1 MTVIIGKGEKTAL
14 EVLKEIYG
22 EDVEYKTQIP
32 FKDLMLSEFS
42 DDLSERQQKE
52 TVDIVLF
59 SGFNPVCVRVQGGD
73 HTGIL
78 KSTVLFK
85 GGIPIK
91 WEDYYPS
98 AKLKYIEEF
107 NTRANGYRG
116 RGYNLTNG
124 GEEPDWD
131 PDEYSYH
138 Y

>member
-22 EDVEYKTQIP
+22 RDVEYSTQIQ
-32 FKDLMLSEFS
+32 FKHLMNYEFI

-78 KSTVLFK
+78 KSARDTVQKQMLEWCNCIVVDLWFHDCPELFK
-85 GGIPIK
+85 
-91 WEDYYPS
+91 E
-98 AKLKYIEEF
+98 KL
-107 NTRANGYRG
+107 N
-116 RGYNLTNG
+116 
-124 GEEPDWD
+124 
-131 PDEYSYH
+131 DESRREVREALNRVGLH
-138 Y
+138 

>member
-1 MTVIIGKGEKTAL
+1 MTAIIGKGEKTAL

-22 EDVEYKTQIP
+22 KDVEYKTQIP

-78 KSTVLFK
+78 KSARDTVQKQMLEWCNCIVVDLWFHDCPELFK
-85 GGIPIK
+85 
-91 WEDYYPS
+91 E
-98 AKLKYIEEF
+98 KL
-107 NTRANGYRG
+107 N
-116 RGYNLTNG
+116 
-124 GEEPDWD
+124 
-131 PDEYSYH
+131 DESRREVREALNREGLAV
-138 Y
+138 

>member
-22 EDVEYKTQIP
+22 RDVEYSTQIR
-32 FKDLMLSEFS
+32 FKDLMNSEFV

-78 KSTVLFK
+78 KSARDTVQKQMLEWCNCIVVDLWFHDCPELFK
-85 GGIPIK
+85 
-91 WEDYYPS
+91 E
-98 AKLKYIEEF
+98 KLNDESRREVREAL
-107 NTRANGYRG
+107 TRVG
-116 RGYNLTNG
+116 L
-124 GEEPDWD
+124 
-131 PDEYSYH
+131 
-138 Y
+138 

>member
-22 EDVEYKTQIP
+22 KDVEYSIQIQ
-32 FKDLMLSEFS
+32 FKHLMNREFV

-78 KSTVLFK
+78 KSARDTVQKQMLEWCNCVVVDLWFHDCPELFK
-85 GGIPIK
+85 
-91 WEDYYPS
+91 E
-98 AKLKYIEEF
+98 KLNDESRREVREAL
-107 NTRANGYRG
+107 NREG
-116 RGYNLTNG
+116 LTV
-124 GEEPDWD
+124 
-131 PDEYSYH
+131 
-138 Y
+138 

>member
-22 EDVEYKTQIP
+22 KDVEYSTQIQ
-32 FKDLMLSEFS
+32 FKHLMNNEFV

-78 KSTVLFK
+78 KSARDTVQKQMLEWCNCIVVDLWFHDCPELFK
-85 GGIPIK
+85 
-91 WEDYYPS
+91 E
-98 AKLKYIEEF
+98 KL
-107 NTRANGYRG
+107 N
-116 RGYNLTNG
+116 
-124 GEEPDWD
+124 
-131 PDEYSYH
+131 DESRREVREALKNSGLH
-138 Y
+138 S

>member
-22 EDVEYKTQIP
+22 KDVEYSTQIQ
-32 FKDLMLSEFS
+32 FKHLMNREFV

-78 KSTVLFK
+78 KSARDTVQKQMLEWCNCIVVDVWFHDCPELFK
-85 GGIPIK
+85 
-91 WEDYYPS
+91 E
-98 AKLKYIEEF
+98 KL
-107 NTRANGYRG
+107 N
-116 RGYNLTNG
+116 
-124 GEEPDWD
+124 
-131 PDEYSYH
+131 DESRREVREALNREGLAV
-138 Y
+138 

>member
-22 EDVEYKTQIP
+22 KDVEYSTQIQ
-32 FKDLMLSEFS
+32 FKHLMNNEFV

-78 KSTVLFK
+78 KSARDSVQKQMLEWSNCTVVDIWFHDCPVLFK
-85 GGIPIK
+85 
-91 WEDYYPS
+91 E
-98 AKLKYIEEF
+98 KL
-107 NTRANGYRG
+107 N
-116 RGYNLTNG
+116 
-124 GEEPDWD
+124 
-131 PDEYSYH
+131 DESRKEVKEALKFFGL
-138 Y
+138 

>member
-22 EDVEYKTQIP
+22 KDVEYSTQIQ
-32 FKDLMLSEFS
+32 FKHLMNREFV

-78 KSTVLFK
+78 KSARDTVQKQMLEWCNCIVVDLWFHDCPELFK
-85 GGIPIK
+85 
-91 WEDYYPS
+91 E
-98 AKLKYIEEF
+98 KL
-107 NTRANGYRG
+107 N
-116 RGYNLTNG
+116 
-124 GEEPDWD
+124 
-131 PDEYSYH
+131 DESRREVREALNREGLH
-138 Y
+138 

>member
-22 EDVEYKTQIP
+22 EYVEYSTQIQ
-32 FKDLMLSEFS
+32 FKHLMNREFV

-78 KSTVLFK
+78 KSARDTVQKQMLEWCNCIVVDLWFHDCPELFK
-85 GGIPIK
+85 
-91 WEDYYPS
+91 E
-98 AKLKYIEEF
+98 KLNDESRREVREAL
-107 NTRANGYRG
+107 TRVG
-116 RGYNLTNG
+116 L
-124 GEEPDWD
+124 
-131 PDEYSYH
+131 
-138 Y
+138 

>member
-22 EDVEYKTQIP
+22 KDVEYSTQIQ
-32 FKDLMLSEFS
+32 FKHLMNNEFV

-78 KSTVLFK
+78 KSARDTVQKQMLEWCNCVVVDLWFHDCPELFK
-85 GGIPIK
+85 
-91 WEDYYPS
+91 E
-98 AKLKYIEEF
+98 KLNNESRREVREAL
-107 NTRANGYRG
+107 TRVG
-116 RGYNLTNG
+116 L
-124 GEEPDWD
+124 
-131 PDEYSYH
+131 
-138 Y
+138 

>member
-22 EDVEYKTQIP
+22 RDVEYSTQIQ
-32 FKDLMLSEFS
+32 FKHLMNYEFI

-78 KSTVLFK
+78 KSARDTVQKQMLEWCNCIVVDLWFHDCPELFK
-85 GGIPIK
+85 
-91 WEDYYPS
+91 E
-98 AKLKYIEEF
+98 KLNDESRREVREAL
-107 NTRANGYRG
+107 TRVG
-116 RGYNLTNG
+116 L
-124 GEEPDWD
+124 
-131 PDEYSYH
+131 
-138 Y
+138 

>member
-22 EDVEYKTQIP
+22 KDIEYSTQIQ
-32 FKDLMLSEFS
+32 FKHLMNYEFI

-78 KSTVLFK
+78 KSARDTVQKQMLEWCNCIVVDIWFHDCPELFK
-85 GGIPIK
+85 
-91 WEDYYPS
+91 E
-98 AKLKYIEEF
+98 KL
-107 NTRANGYRG
+107 N
-116 RGYNLTNG
+116 
-124 GEEPDWD
+124 
-131 PDEYSYH
+131 DESRREVREALNREGLAV
-138 Y
+138 

>member
-22 EDVEYKTQIP
+22 KDVEYSTQIQ
-32 FKDLMLSEFS
+32 FKHLMNYEFI

-78 KSTVLFK
+78 KSARDTVQKQMLEWCNCIVVDLWFHDCPELFK
-85 GGIPIK
+85 
-91 WEDYYPS
+91 E
-98 AKLKYIEEF
+98 KL
-107 NTRANGYRG
+107 N
-116 RGYNLTNG
+116 
-124 GEEPDWD
+124 
-131 PDEYSYH
+131 DESRREVREALNREGLAV
-138 Y
+138 

>member
-22 EDVEYKTQIP
+22 EDVEYRTQIQ
-32 FKDLMLSEFS
+32 FKHLMNYEFV

-78 KSTVLFK
+78 KSARDTVQKQMLEWCNCIVVDLWFHDCPELFK
-85 GGIPIK
+85 
-91 WEDYYPS
+91 E
-98 AKLKYIEEF
+98 KLS
-107 NTRANGYRG
+107 
-116 RGYNLTNG
+116 
-124 GEEPDWD
+124 
-131 PDEYSYH
+131 DESRREVCEALSRVGLH
-138 Y
+138 

>member
-22 EDVEYKTQIP
+22 KDVEYSTQIQ
-32 FKDLMLSEFS
+32 FKHLMNREFV

-78 KSTVLFK
+78 KSARDTVQKQMLEWCNCIVVDVWFHDCPELFK
-85 GGIPIK
+85 
-91 WEDYYPS
+91 E
-98 AKLKYIEEF
+98 KLNDESRREVREAL
-107 NTRANGYRG
+107 NREG
-116 RGYNLTNG
+116 LTV
-124 GEEPDWD
+124 
-131 PDEYSYH
+131 
-138 Y
+138 